1 MKKFLKSLVLLV
13 VALFL
18 ITPFS
23 AHADMSAPSFKP
35 YQMQVINPNGV
46 EYYETSPSADP
57 GAKPVGRIPKDT
69 IVTIYYEGTD
79 YYSVSY
85 KLDAEKEVSKIIHNL
100 NGLVLIKDSFSLED
114 AKKDQDLTEAK
125 TTRKALVYKEEGVS
139 LRKGPA
145 SAYPEIARFEKGTK
159 LEYKYSLTS
168 YGGGSGTTYIYVE
181 TDKGNGWLKV
191 LDKEVLIENDYTYIF
206 RVDKVTPNGTIPA
219 NTILTPEYKA
229 DEWTHEAL
237 FSYNGFEIMVKTY
250 FDDDG
255 TVVEIEDGPAA
266 KKCLAKNDLIIHK
279 TADQNS
285 EVLGKI
291 PAKAE
296 FTNIG
301 TYYYDEHTSD
311 ETDNYIEYKGI
322 KGWFHSQG
330 KDYEWADDDEDESE
344 EDDEDEDE
352 PEDEDED
359 EDEDDRR
366 VPIAPKPQKEDKGF
380 SGETIV
386 LMCTMAGITV
396 ALAALMIII
405 LANKKTKN
413 NIQSKNVNVNQP
425 MNQPVN
431 PNMNQPIN
439 QQMNQSI
446 NPVQTTDPN
455 QTNNP
460 GQNG

>member
-1 MKKFLKSLVLLV
+1 MKKVLKSLVLLV

-23 AHADMSAPSFKP
+23 ANADMGSPSFKP

-46 EYYETSPSADP
+46 EYYETSFSADP
-57 GAKPVGRIPKDT
+57 VGKPAGRIPKDT
-69 IVTIYYEGTD
+69 IVTVHYEGTD
-79 YYSVSY
+79 YYNVSY
-85 KLDAEKEVSKIIHNL
+85 KLDAEKEVSRIIRSL
-100 NGLVLIKDSFSLED
+100 NGLVLIKDSFSLEE
-114 AKKDQDLTEAK
+114 AKKDQDLVEEKVA
-125 TTRKALVYKEEGVS
+125 RKALVYKEEGVS

-159 LEYKYSLTS
+159 LEYKYAFTDYL
-168 YGGGSGTTYIYVE
+168 GGDSPTYIYVE

-191 LDKEVLIENDYTYIF
+191 LDGEVLTENSDTYIF
-206 RVDKVTPNGTIPA
+206 RIDKETPNGKIPA

-229 DEWTHEAL
+229 DDWTREAL
-237 FSYNGFEIMVKTY
+237 FSYNGSEIMIKTD

-255 TVVEIEDGPAA
+255 TVVEIDDGPAA
-266 KKCLAKNDLIIHK
+266 KKCLAKNDIIIHK

-301 TYYYDEHTSD
+301 TYYSD
-311 ETDNYIEYKGI
+311 DHMSDDTDNYIDYKGI
-322 KGWFHSQG
+322 RGWFHSEG
-330 KDYEWADDDEDESE
+330 KDYDWVKDDDDEDEPE
-344 EDDEDEDE
+344 EDEDE
-352 PEDEDED
+352 PED

-396 ALAALMIII
+396 ALAALMVII

-413 NIQSKNVNVNQP
+413 NVQNQNVNV
-425 MNQPVN
+425 NQPVN

-439 QQMNQSI
+439 QQMNQNI

-455 QTNNP
+455 QNNNP